1 MMRCIAPFV
10 LTTAFASAALAQD
23 NPNTI
28 LVMDGSGSMW
38 GQIDGVAKIT
48 IAQDVV
54 NGLMATIPADQNI
67 GLTVYGHRERGNCTD
82 IETIVAPGP
91 NTRDAIRDAVNAIKP
106 LGKTPMT
113 DSIVAAAEALRYT
126 EDSATVILVSDGV
139 ETCNPDPCAAMR
151 LLEEAAIDF
160 TAHVV
165 GFDVGSDAAALAQMQ
180 CIADETGG
188 QFLTAD
194 NAEELSQALQ
204 TVSADPEPVGVTMT
218 FSAVIGDDAQL
229 IQSPVLWDINS
240 DDGLIG
246 EDMENNPLTI
256 DILEGA
262 YVATAYSLE
271 YEQTVNVD
279 FTVIA
284 GGTTAVTAV
293 FEEPIPSARLV
304 APSSAPVGST
314 IQVGWDGPGNR
325 DDFVGIGTIDAIQSA
340 RWDNYTYVREGN
352 PIELLMPTTPGDH
365 VIRYFYSDN
374 GRLVIAQA
382 EINLTPVAGD
392 LKAPAQAEAGS
403 TINVGWVGPD
413 YQGDFIG
420 IGAVGAEGSQQWEN
434 YESTRDGSPAAL
446 VMPTTPG
453 DYLIQYFYGQDRNTL
468 VTTPIQIIDVVA
480 SISAPATAEA
490 GSEINVTWTGPN
502 YDRDFIGI
510 GKVGATGGN
519 QWENYTRTSDGS
531 TVTLLVPTE
540 PGDYL
545 IQYFVDQDRSVLASE
560 TITVTDVAA
569 SVTIPAEAEAGSEIS
584 VTWTG
589 PDYERDFIGI
599 GIVGAEGGNQ
609 WENYARTSDGN
620 PLTLTVP
627 TVPGEYLVQYFVD
640 QDRTIIASASL
651 QVTEVSARVTAPASA
666 PAGSDI
672 TVTWAG
678 PNYDRDFIGIGKVGA
693 TGGNQWQNYVRTSE
707 GETLSLRVP
716 AEPGDYLIQYFVDQ
730 DRSIIA
736 TATFT
741 ATPVKASITAPDTA
755 VAGQTIS
762 LSWDGPDYERDFIG
776 IGETN
781 ATGGGQWANYVHTSE
796 GTTVDLLVPPIPGDY
811 VIKYF
816 IDQDRSVLFQHPI
829 TVTAVKAQLLAPDAA
844 PAGSALVVGW
854 DGPDYQGDFIGI
866 GKAGAT
872 GGGRWQTY
880 TRTSEGNPATVT
892 LPEEPGDYVITYFV
906 DQGRVPIAT
915 LPLRIE

>member
-1 MMRCIAPFV
+1 MMRRIAPLV

-54 NGLMATIPADQNI
+54 SGLMETIPADQNI

-113 DSIVAAAEALRYT
+113 DSIIAAAEALRYT

-165 GFDVGSDAAALAQMQ
+165 GFDVESDAAALAQMQ

-194 NAEELSQALQ
+194 NAEELGQALQ
-204 TVSADPEPVGVTMT
+204 TVAADPEPVGVAMT
-218 FSAVIGDDAQL
+218 FTAVIGDDAQL

-240 DDGLIG
+240 DDGLIV

-304 APSSAPVGST
+304 APSSAPVGSI

-325 DDFVGIGTIDAIQSA
+325 DDFIGIGTIDAEQSA

-352 PIELLMPTTPGDH
+352 PIELLMPTTPGDYT
-365 VIRYFYSDN
+365 IRYFYSDN
-374 GRLVIAQA
+374 GRLVIAEA
-382 EINLTPVAGD
+382 AISLTPIAGD

-434 YESTRDGSPAAL
+434 YESTRDGSPAVL

-453 DYLIQYFYGQDRNTL
+453 DYLIQYFYGQDHNTL
-468 VTTPIQIIDVVA
+468 VTAPIQIIDVVA
-480 SISAPATAEA
+480 SINAPAEAEA
-490 GSEINVTWTGPN
+490 GSEINVTWTGPD

-510 GKVGATGGN
+510 GKVGAEGGN
-519 QWENYTRTSDGS
+519 QWENYT
-531 TVTLLVPTE
+531 
-540 PGDYL
+540 
-545 IQYFVDQDRSVLASE
+545 
-560 TITVTDVAA
+560 
-569 SVTIPAEAEAGSEIS
+569 
-584 VTWTG
+584 
-589 PDYERDFIGI
+589 
-599 GIVGAEGGNQ
+599 
-609 WENYARTSDGN
+609 RTSDGN

-640 QDRTIIASASL
+640 QDRTVIASTSL

-678 PNYDRDFIGIGKVGA
+678 PDYDRDFIGIGKVGA
-693 TGGNQWQNYVRTSE
+693 TGGNQWENYVRTNE
-707 GETLSLRVP
+707 GETLSLRIP

-736 TATFT
+736 TAAFT
-741 ATPVKASITAPDTA
+741 ATPVKASITAPETA

-762 LSWDGPDYERDFIG
+762 LSWEGPDYERDFIG
-776 IGETN
+776 IGEAG
-781 ATGGGQWANYVHTSE
+781 ATGNGQWANYVRTSE
-796 GTTVDLLVPPIPGDY
+796 GATVDLLVPPLPGDY

-816 IDQDRSVLFQHPI
+816 IDQDRSVLFQRPI
-829 TVTAVKAQLLAPDAA
+829 TVTAVNAQLLAPNAA
-844 PAGSALVVGW
+844 PAGSALIIGW

-872 GGGRWQTY
+872 GGGRWQAY
-880 TRTSEGNPATVT
+880 TRTSEGNPATVN

-915 LPLRIE
+915 LPLTIE